1 MNSRSSIIEVLWL
14 VYVLSTVLIVY
25 ILWLNQGQDKT
36 KIQYLIKKLVKLD
49 QSLDI
54 SNTIERP
61 CDPMFRVNDLYGLCW
76 KKRRGRRKV
85 GLSTNLFSIKGIDIW
100 PNFYP
105 RVKRCNEIAID
116 RPFSDITD
124 AHNIIH

>member
-54 SNTIERP
+54 SNTIKRP

-76 KKRRGRRKV
+76 KKKRKEK
-85 GLSTNLFSIKGIDIW
+85 S
-100 PNFYP
+100 
-105 RVKRCNEIAID
+105 
-116 RPFSDITD
+116 RPFYEPLFNKR
-124 AHNIIH
+124 H